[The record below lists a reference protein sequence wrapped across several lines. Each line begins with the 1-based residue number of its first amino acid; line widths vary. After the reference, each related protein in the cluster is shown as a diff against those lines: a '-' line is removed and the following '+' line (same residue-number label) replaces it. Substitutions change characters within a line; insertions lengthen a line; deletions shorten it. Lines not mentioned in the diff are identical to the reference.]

1 MRIWFWL
8 LSVATIANIAR
19 IPNIPNIPSIPN
31 IPNIP
36 NVLNILNLSNLSNI
50 FSWSRNLSHLARR
63 CINDE
68 VVVRQKGHPKNSL
81 VRQQWHDFEEGG
93 VGGGEVRSGN
103 GNVGE

>member
-31 IPNIP
+31 IPN
-36 NVLNILNLSNLSNI
+36 VLNILNLSSF
-50 FSWSRNLSHLARR
+50 FSWSRNLSHLVRC

-81 VRQQWHDFEEGG
+81 VRQQWRDFEEGG
-93 VGGGEVRSGN
+93 VGGGEVHSGN